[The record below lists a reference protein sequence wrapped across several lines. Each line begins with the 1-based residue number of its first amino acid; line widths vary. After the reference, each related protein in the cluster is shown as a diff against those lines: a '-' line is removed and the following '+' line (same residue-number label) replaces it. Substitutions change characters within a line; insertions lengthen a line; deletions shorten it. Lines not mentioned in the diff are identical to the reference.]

1 MRGALSPHKAHIEYK
16 SAAAATGKGTGPK
29 EIRAQW
35 VENMDRTWERR
46 KKQIYSKY
54 IKRKGLAPWKKDYSF
69 WPFDLLFLKGASP
82 FMCLGTGLAFDSKD
96 WQRPSWCC
104 VCGNHLDLSNHPV
117 TIPHSVFSSF
127 SATMSFGAVFER
139 KSPTKRPKDLPAA
152 AANEGMMTFQCQD
165 GPTGKKKGKIIS
177 ARDTAVC
184 CQRTTERLN
193 AREGYTI
200 NGWHWNTNGDK
211 ATDERDPLAHTEENK
226 TSWLRESDTTR
237 Y

>member
-82 FMCLGTGLAFDSKD
+82 FMCLATGLAFDSKD

-152 AANEGMMTFQCQD
+152 AAANEGMMTFQCQD
-165 GPTGKKKGKIIS
+165 GPTGKKKAKS
-177 ARDTAVC
+177 FLPATRRSVA
-184 CQRTTERLN
+184 N
-193 AREGYTI
+193 ARPRG
-200 NGWHWNTNGDK
+200 
-211 ATDERDPLAHTEENK
+211 
-226 TSWLRESDTTR
+226 
-237 Y
+237 